1 MSTELFAGPLMVN
14 PFALIEAFFQIFNG
28 MVFATLLI
36 VTLLKDRLFAP
47 LAINAEPL
55 LLETPPLKL
64 LFTLLVTVPSLMVA
78 VPLSGLRTTPPP
90 EIVKLPLLVSPDAIS
105 TGEVTFSVGT
115 DRGAALTTVSLAS
128 ALATDTVAVG
138 REPEKMKSGV

>member
-55 LLETPPLKL
+55 LLETPPLIKIDRAQIRSY
-64 LFTLLVTVPSLMVA
+64 F
-78 VPLSGLRTTPPP
+78 
-90 EIVKLPLLVSPDAIS
+90 AIAIC
-105 TGEVTFSVGT
+105 
-115 DRGAALTTVSLAS
+115 DPA
-128 ALATDTVAVG
+128 
-138 REPEKMKSGV
+138 

>member
-1 MSTELFAGPLMVN
+1 MVN

-55 LLETPPLKL
+55 LLETPP
-64 LFTLLVTVPSLMVA
+64 
-78 VPLSGLRTTPPP
+78 
-90 EIVKLPLLVSPDAIS
+90 
-105 TGEVTFSVGT
+105 
-115 DRGAALTTVSLAS
+115 
-128 ALATDTVAVG
+128 
-138 REPEKMKSGV
+138 

>member
-1 MSTELFAGPLMVN
+1 MVN

-55 LLETPPLKL
+55 LLETPPLYGC
-64 LFTLLVTVPSLMVA
+64 V
-78 VPLSGLRTTPPP
+78 VPLRTP
-90 EIVKLPLLVSPDAIS
+90 IRVVRIKIKLWKYAENIRKA
-105 TGEVTFSVGT
+105 EHRQFI
-115 DRGAALTTVSLAS
+115 
-128 ALATDTVAVG
+128 
-138 REPEKMKSGV
+138 